1 MPGPGG
7 GSRGGGFGGGSRG
20 GGFGGGSRGFG
31 GGGFGGRPGGFGH
44 GPYHRPHYH
53 YHRPFFFGGF
63 RPYYGYGY
71 GGGGCLGGL
80 LGMLMAP
87 FLILFMVVIMLFSV
101 FGNAFT
107 NVANGGQILYNEPAF
122 QDYANKQYAREFGN
136 SSAYEDNILV
146 IFLTNEQSD
155 GYYCI
160 ALVGDN
166 IETEINHMFGNE
178 YTDFGVQML
187 REVPDYH
194 KYSISQNL
202 ANVFDTLGD
211 KIVSMGLDASFKYPS
226 DHSKMTESHVT
237 NHSSYL
243 SVNNDTVNSALV
255 EFTEKT
261 DIPIVIVIDDMEEV
275 IGKTITGSD
284 IITVVFAIGLAG
296 FAIYMIVKAVK
307 QRKQNGDRGDPND
320 DPNNRTYW

>member
-7 GSRGGGFGGGSRG
+7 GSHGGGFGGGSRG
-20 GGFGGGSRGFG
+20 GGFGGGGFG
-31 GGGFGGRPGGFGH
+31 GGRPGGFGH

-53 YHRPFFFGGF
+53 YHRPFFFGGY
-63 RPYYGYGY
+63 RPYYGY

-107 NVANGGQILYNEPAF
+107 NVANGGQIIYNEPAF
-122 QDYANKQYAREFGN
+122 QDYANEQYLKEFGD
-136 SSAYEDNILV
+136 STAYEDNILI
-146 IFLTNEQSD
+146 IFLTNEASD
-155 GYYCI
+155 GYYAI
-160 ALVGDN
+160 AWVGYNLDN
-166 IETEINHMFGNE
+166 KITAMFGNE
-178 YTDFGVQML
+178 YTEFGRQML
-187 REVPDYH
+187 MQVNQEYH
-194 KYSISQNL
+194 KYSLSQNL
-202 ANVFDTLGD
+202 ATVIDNLGD
-211 KIVSMGLDASFKYPS
+211 KIAALNLDSSFITQE

-237 NHSSYL
+237 NNSEFL
-243 SVNNDTVNSALV
+243 SISEQTVNRALT

-261 DIPIVIVIDDMEEV
+261 DIPIVIVVDDMEDV

-284 IITVVFAIGLAG
+284 IFTVIFAIGLAG

-307 QRKQNGDRGDPND
+307 QRKNGSDRND
-320 DPNNRTYW
+320 QKNDPNNSTYW